1 MKVMHGW
8 LPVMHNLGKYKRLT
22 QSPGCICH
30 DETFNHLFPQCKHPL
45 MVKAVSDSKQQFT
58 SHARDLGITKGVVEK
73 FMQCIECGIEG
84 RDAPIPTSVPE
95 LQEAMTDQNAID
107 QSFYDSYTT

>member
-22 QSPGCICH
+22 QCPGCICH
-30 DETFNHLFPQCKHPL
+30 DETFNHLFQCKNPL
-45 MVKAVSDSKQQFT
+45 MVKAVSDSKQQFASRT
-58 SHARDLGITKGVVEK
+58 IDLGITKRVVEN

-84 RDAPIPTSVPE
+84 RDAPIPTSAPE
-95 LQEAMTDQNAID
+95 LQEAMMDQNAIGT
-107 QSFYDSYTT
+107 SKPYKAI